1 MYSILIADDDE
12 EMRELLRFKLQN
24 GYDVTAVADGEECW
38 RYLDENADDLPD
50 LMVLDVMMPGLSGY
64 RILDR
69 MRDDERFDDVEVIML
84 TSRGREDDIVRA
96 LDAGATDYMTKPF
109 SGNELVARIQ
119 RVLG

>member
-12 EMRELLRFKLQN
+12 QMRELLTFKLQN
-24 GYDVTAVADGEECW
+24 GYDVTTVSDGEECW
-38 RYLDENADDLPD
+38 RYLEENTNDLPD
-50 LMVLDVMMPGLSGY
+50 LLVLDVMMPGLSGY
-64 RILDR
+64 RILNR
-69 MRDDERFDDVEVIML
+69 MQGDTRFDDVKVIML

-119 RVLG
+119 RVLE